1 VEQAEVEA
9 EQVLKNSLETLDRLA
24 QQLRR
29 GPITGT
35 AVRLIME
42 ELVVGRRGMLNMAD
56 ETNAAAR
63 GVDQTTV
70 DQINL
75 DLAQFHSAEVETLL
89 LKNTGTS
96 KGSSGSTRPRELS
109 LSQRKCDSNHF
120 PDLTTS
126 ASRSEGS

>member
-1 VEQAEVEA
+1 LWAERRAIVEQAEVEA
-9 EQVLKNSLETLDRLA
+9 EQVLKNSLETLNRLA

-63 GVDQTTV
+63 GVDQTKV

-75 DLAQFHSAEVETLL
+75 DLAQFHSAEIETLL
-89 LKNTGTS
+89 LKYRHVERLIG
-96 KGSSGSTRPRELS
+96 E
-109 LSQRKCDSNHF
+109 H
-120 PDLTTS
+120 TTQGVES
-126 ASRSEGS
+126 IPAKV